1 MRFELM
7 FPDQIR
13 KAIKEHWP
21 VVLPLGVLEYHGE
34 HSVMGV
40 DTLLVFK
47 TMELLEK
54 EIDMIILPPF
64 YYGAASYVVES
75 PEDGKGSIHVPS
87 EVLNTFGRHVFSSLL
102 RTGFQNIH
110 CFIHHQSENFIA
122 GMPTDLAFKLAAR
135 QATFDFL
142 EKDRGEDWWGR
153 DDMENYYS
161 DHEAQTDPFNWIR
174 LHPLLDAEIQKEFPI
189 DHTGKQEMSLMM
201 AFCPEG
207 VDMDKYKDDKWYSR
221 SAKDANLTYGNA
233 AKEKILESVK
243 AILTGGN
250 DA

>member
-40 DTLLVFK
+40 DTLLVVK

-87 EVLNTFGRHVFSSLL
+87 EVLNAFGRHVFTSLL
-102 RTGFQNIH
+102 RTGFRNVH

-122 GMPTDLAFKLAAR
+122 GMPTDLAFKLAAK

-142 EKDRGEDWWGR
+142 EKERGEDWWGR
-153 DDMENYYS
+153 DDMQTYYS
-161 DHEAQTDPFNWIR
+161 DHHAQTDPFNWIR
-174 LHPLLDAEIQKEFPI
+174 LHPLLDAEIQKAFPI
-189 DHTGKQEMSLMM
+189 DHTGKQEISLMM

-221 SAKDANLTYGNA
+221 SAKDANLKYGNA
-233 AKEKILESVK
+233 AKEKILKSIR
-243 AILTGGN
+243 AILTG
-250 DA
+250 DR